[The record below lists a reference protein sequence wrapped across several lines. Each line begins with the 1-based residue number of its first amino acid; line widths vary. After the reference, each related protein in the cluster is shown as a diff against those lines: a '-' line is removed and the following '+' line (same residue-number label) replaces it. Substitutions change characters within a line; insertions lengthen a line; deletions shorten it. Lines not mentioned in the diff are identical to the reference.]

1 MNGRGLIF
9 CLWHNVTSLRVLK
22 MIKIVDE
29 KVFEEELSGD
39 KIFALKVVLR
49 LLQEIILK
57 KRNFSAKKCVKKC
70 SFLTK
75 VL

>member
-22 MIKIVDE
+22 MIKIANK
-29 KVFEEELSGD
+29 KVVREELSGD
-39 KIFALKVVLR
+39 KIFALKAVLR
-49 LLQEIILK
+49 LLQKITWK
-57 KRNFSAKKCVKKC
+57 KCNFSAKKCVKKC

>member
-9 CLWHNVTSLRVLK
+9 CLWHNVTSLHVLK

-29 KVFEEELSGD
+29 KVFGEELSGD

-49 LLQEIILK
+49 LLQKIILK
-57 KRNFSAKKCVKKC
+57 KCNFHAKKCVEKC